1 MLHVDRIS
9 VKAGR
14 SGPILLREASFN
26 AAPGRF
32 LAVLGPNGSGKSTLL
47 KAIGGELPVRDG
59 SIRWKGVRVQDLD
72 LRSIARERA
81 FLDQHGVVPFAFT
94 AREVVMM
101 GRYPYFSTVPS
112 SADEAAVDR
121 AMAVMHVEGYQD
133 RPMPLLSGGE
143 RQRAHIARTIAQLE
157 NLPDRQAGSAS
168 GPSLWLLD
176 EPLNDLDIAHQH
188 VLLASARAYAER
200 GHCVVAVL
208 HDVNL
213 AAQYAHQFLLLRQGR
228 ILAQGSAADVLQA
241 SLLGKAYGMPA
252 HVGRHPFLD
261 APWVHFGAIAPMDA
275 QPNYHYEHTSLET
288 AP

>member
-1 MLHVDRIS
+1 MLHVDRIT

-14 SGPILLREASFN
+14 SGPLLLREASFS

-47 KAIGGELPVRDG
+47 KAIGGELPALDG
-59 SIRWKGVRVQDLD
+59 SLRWKGTRVQDLD

-81 FLDQHGVVPFAFT
+81 FLDQHGSVPFAFT

-112 SADEAAVDR
+112 RTDVAAVDK
-121 AMAVMHVEGYQD
+121 AMAVMHVDGYQD

-143 RQRAHIARTIAQLE
+143 RQRVHIARTIAQLE
-157 NLPDRQAGSAS
+157 NAS
-168 GPSLWLLD
+168 MEPTLWLLD

-188 VLLASARAYAER
+188 ILLAFARAYAER
-200 GHCVVAVL
+200 GHCVIAVL

-213 AAQYAHQFLLLRQGR
+213 AAQYAHRFLLLQQGR
-228 ILAQGSAADVLQA
+228 ILAQGSAGDVMQVP
-241 SLLGKAYGMPA
+241 LLSSAYGMSA

-261 APWVHFGAIAPMDA
+261 APWVHFGAASTGPVPHSIR
-275 QPNYHYEHTSLET
+275 NEHASLET
-288 AP
+288 IH